1 MGHLVRCK
9 ANMRDSFRGCEAY
22 SAGSL
27 CPAPVYTYAYG
38 WDDKETPWLTVSQ
51 TPEASTLCS
60 VYVCVGDGLEF
71 TGKRQPAIKY
81 LQQLSLKLLDQVW
94 WPHKICQPSV
104 SWTLSPRHCL
114 LSPGAT
120 FSGIPSHT
128 DFSFSKHSNPHISE
142 PLQLPFPLPGIAFL
156 LLSTSLNHFREADGF
171 PPSPLPLTRTVH
183 HHYNAHPIWNVSFI
197 YFYLCRGFW
206 FPWSSTRP

>member
-94 WPHKICQPSV
+94 WPHKICQPSG

-120 FSGIPSHT
+120 FSRHPFPHWLFLFQTLQSTHLWTFAAAVSSPWNRLPSALHFPQSLQRGWRLSSIPS
-128 DFSFSKHSNPHISE
+128 SPHPHGAP
-142 PLQLPFPLPGIAFL
+142 PLQRPSHLKCVFHLLLPLP
-156 LLSTSLNHFREADGF
+156 
-171 PPSPLPLTRTVH
+171 
-183 HHYNAHPIWNVSFI
+183 
-197 YFYLCRGFW
+197 
-206 FPWSSTRP
+206 